1 MTASGS
7 PPSPISA
14 RVGEVATP
22 PSASCGIVGILNPS
36 VFPPTPGTQSGIVT
50 EMLLILE
57 STQFMAEM
65 TPLIGALARFTIIPN
80 RFPKMFTIF
89 CQAADQ
95 LPENTLL
102 IKSMIF

>member
-1 MTASGS
+1 
-7 PPSPISA
+7 
-14 RVGEVATP
+14 
-22 PSASCGIVGILNPS
+22 
-36 VFPPTPGTQSGIVT
+36 
-50 EMLLILE
+50 MLLILE